1 MEIAVQSKYPTA
13 ANGLTLPLS
22 KSLGSQDLTAHRAM
36 VALELEVLAKKLD
49 RFGWERDRNSPA
61 HDRLVIDWM
70 DALQDFPLDE
80 VRAACRAFIAK
91 NPAKM
96 PNEGHIL
103 AMMETA
109 RIAYLQE
116 KARLSPPSPEP
127 PAPLPISKDAAR
139 EILDRAGFTPK
150 RLQDF
155 RAAPMATTFDEAEKI
170 ADTPAFAHWSTR
182 AAPDGP
188 EMAALHAIRRANPLM
203 NPTGD
208 DDGNSSQAD

>member
-103 AMMETA
+103 AMIETA

-116 KARLSPPSPEP
+116 KARLSPPLPEP

-170 ADTPAFAHWSTR
+170 ADTPAFTHWSTR